1 MKISIGTL
9 SKAFDLSDEAL
20 RYYEK
25 RGLLHPKRV
34 GSTGY
39 RVFERADI
47 QRIANVQRL
56 AKQGFTLEEIHEI
69 YSGVQ
74 EGDLQT
80 LYQQKVERER
90 RELLYR
96 ERVLAHMEKVQAML
110 LDAPA
115 QLLQPRKMDMEPF
128 YVLEYAS
135 IEEMWKRLPKE
146 PLLKRL
152 FHQLPLTAYTTLVPR
167 EALSGAAVPSTKG
180 VILAQSDAEALD
192 VDFDAFRRIDA
203 TRALGCLFKLENGQ
217 FDLPALMGRMGA
229 WMREQGLH
237 AADDAFT
244 QQLLSYVDVRGTAI
258 HYSRMIVPL
267 SPEEGD
273 SKNTPSA

>member
-25 RGLLHPKRV
+25 RGLLHPQRV
-34 GSTGY
+34 GGTGY

-56 AKQGFTLEEIHEI
+56 AKQGFTLDEIHTV
-69 YSGVQ
+69 YSGVE
-74 EGDLQT
+74 EGELQT
-80 LYQQKVERER
+80 LYQHKVERER
-90 RELLYR
+90 RKLLYQ
-96 ERVLAHMEKVQAML
+96 ERVLAYMEKVQTML
-110 LDAPA
+110 QDASE
-115 QLLQPRKMDMEPF
+115 QLLQPCRMELEPF
-128 YVLEYAS
+128 YVLEYPS

-167 EALSGAAVPSTKG
+167 EALEGEAVPSTKG

-203 TRALGCLFKLENGQ
+203 TWAVGCLIKLENGQ
-217 FDLPALMGRMGA
+217 LDLPALMKRIGE
-229 WMREQGLH
+229 WMRAQGLH
-237 AADDAFT
+237 AVDDAFT
-244 QQLLSYVDVRGTAI
+244 QQLLSYMDVRGTAI

-267 SPEEGD
+267 APEG
-273 SKNTPSA
+273 

>member
-25 RGLLHPKRV
+25 RGLLHPQRV
-34 GSTGY
+34 GGTGY

-56 AKQGFTLEEIHEI
+56 AKQGFTLDEIHTV
-69 YSGVQ
+69 YSGVE
-74 EGDLQT
+74 EGDLQS
-80 LYQQKVERER
+80 LYQQKLERER

-110 LDAPA
+110 RDAPM
-115 QLLQPRKMDMEPF
+115 QLLQPRQMELEPF

-135 IEEMWKRLPKE
+135 IEEMWKQLPKE

-167 EALSGAAVPSTKG
+167 EALSGAVVVPSTKG

-192 VDFDAFRRIDA
+192 VEFDAFRRIDA
-203 TRALGCLFKLENGQ
+203 TQALGCLFKLENGQ
-217 FDLPALMGRMGA
+217 MDLPALMGRMGD
-229 WMREQGLH
+229 WMREHGLH

-267 SPEEGD
+267 TSEDGE
-273 SKNTPSA
+273 

>member
-25 RGLLHPKRV
+25 RGLLHPQRV
-34 GSTGY
+34 GGTGY

-56 AKQGFTLEEIHEI
+56 AKQGFTLDEIHTV
-69 YSGVQ
+69 YSGVE
-74 EGDLQT
+74 EGELQT
-80 LYQQKVERER
+80 LYQHKVERER
-90 RELLYR
+90 RKLLYQ
-96 ERVLAHMEKVQAML
+96 ERVLAYMEKVQTML
-110 LDAPA
+110 QDASE
-115 QLLQPRKMDMEPF
+115 QLLQPCRMELEPF
-128 YVLEYAS
+128 YVLEYPS
-135 IEEMWKRLPKE
+135 IEAMWRQLPKE

-167 EALSGAAVPSTKG
+167 EALEGEAVPSTKG

-203 TRALGCLFKLENGQ
+203 TWAVGCLIKLENGQ
-217 FDLPALMGRMGA
+217 LDLPALMKRIGE
-229 WMREQGLH
+229 WMRAQGLH

-244 QQLLSYVDVRGTAI
+244 QQLLSYMDVRGTAI

-267 SPEEGD
+267 APEG
-273 SKNTPSA
+273 